1 MAKLPRPWR
10 DAATHQRE
18 IAGSELAL
26 FDDLGHAPEEEE
38 GPARTVEAVK
48 RFLGAGGGLQKL

>member
-10 DAATHQRE
+10 DAATHQCE

-38 GPARTVEAVK
+38 PARTVEAVK